1 MPEYQPDF
9 GMCIWTRAKWMNKR
23 LVVRVGGVM
32 AIDVVMVGG
41 NASGSV
47 VEVLDV
53 VAVWLGVV
61 GIQSLWWWSG
71 NVRDVI
77 TVSKNIVRM
86 NTTI

>member
-1 MPEYQPDF
+1 
-9 GMCIWTRAKWMNKR
+9 
-23 LVVRVGGVM
+23 M

-61 GIQSLWWWSG
+61 GIQSLWWWGG
-71 NVRDVI
+71 NVGDVVTI
-77 TVSKNIVRM
+77 RKNIVRM
-86 NTTI
+86 RITI